1 MVAAATPTS
10 RLEAHAGRLSVAA
23 DAPRV
28 EPGTRYDLASVT
40 KTYVSTAVVR
50 LVEDRAL
57 GLEDPAGRFLPDLPP
72 DKRELTLRQLLAHT
86 GGMAPGAAV
95 APRPDDA
102 EAMRRR
108 VMDLPLAAEPGRQ
121 VIYSSLGY
129 LLLGWILERVTGT
142 GLDAVLGELILDPLG
157 CHRTGFAPAAAE
169 RPAIAATEL
178 LASGE
183 VVQGRVHDETSG
195 ILGAVTGHA
204 GLFAPADQVLRFG
217 QALLQGDELGLGAS
231 RRLLFEDLTGGLHPQ
246 RSAAFVIDDPVFTTF
261 EATTFSHTGF
271 TGTSLCL
278 VPDRE
283 LAVVLLGNRVNPT
296 RDNDR
301 IAAARTAVHRR
312 VAELLA

>member
-1 MVAAATPTS
+1 MAASAGS
-10 RLEAHAGRLSVAA
+10 RLSAHAGRLSVAA
-23 DAPRV
+23 DALRV

-40 KTYVSTAVVR
+40 KPYVSAAVVR
-50 LVEDRAL
+50 LVEDRTL
-57 GLEDPAGRFLPDLPP
+57 GLEDTAGRFLTDLPP
-72 DKRELTLRQLLAHT
+72 DKRELTLHQLLAHT
-86 GGMAPGAAV
+86 GGLAPGAAV

-108 VMDLPLAAEPGRQ
+108 VVDLPLAGEPGRQ

-129 LLLGWILERVTGT
+129 LLLGWILEHVTGNR
-142 GLDAVLGELILDPLG
+142 LDAVLTELILDPLG
-157 CHRTGFAPAAAE
+157 CHRTGFTPAVEE

-178 LASGE
+178 LPGGD

-204 GLFAPADQVLRFG
+204 GLFAPADEVLRFG
-217 QALLQGDELGLGAS
+217 RALLHGDELNLGAS
-231 RRLLFEDLTGGLHPQ
+231 RRLLFEDLTGGLDPH

-261 EATTFSHTGF
+261 GATTFSHTGF

-283 LAVVLLGNRVNPT
+283 LVVVLLSNRINPT
-296 RDNDR
+296 RANDR
-301 IAAARTAVHRR
+301 IQAARTAVHERI
-312 VAELLA
+312 ADLL